1 MLQIKL
7 RYSWLA
13 GSESTHALDQSLFNL
28 LYAIHRT
35 GSISKTAREIGLSYR
50 YVWGLVG
57 KWQTI
62 FGRSLVEMQR
72 GRGARLTSFGEK
84 LLWAEQRVRAR
95 LSPQLESLAAE
106 VERELNQVFEVVR
119 PSLRIHASHDLAL
132 AGLRDLLAQ
141 QNGARLDLQF
151 RGSLEAMASLARGD
165 CDLAGFHIVENRG
178 QATPLHLSYRQYL
191 KPRTHR
197 LIYFVTRQQGLI
209 LPAGNPRRIR
219 GLRDVASSK
228 ARFVNRQQ
236 GSGTRL
242 QFDQLLWEAGIEA
255 SEIDGYAQEEFTHLA
270 VAATVA
276 SGMADAGFGIKAAAV
291 QYGLDFVPMSNEDYF
306 LLCKTEVLK
315 KQTVQGFV
323 KVLQGP
329 EFKTIVANL
338 SGYDAARA
346 GQAVSIREAMPWWY
360 DKTPGDEKSGHHNQP
375 KEHRHE
381 IERTKRIV
389 RKSH

>member
-13 GSESTHALDQSLFNL
+13 GSENTQALDQSLFNL

-35 GSISKTAREIGLSYR
+35 GSINKAARHVGLSYR
-50 YVWGLVG
+50 YVWGMVG

-62 FGRSLVEMQR
+62 FGRSLVEMRR

-132 AGLRDLLAQ
+132 AQLRDLLAPQ
-141 QNGARLDLQF
+141 TGTRLDLQF
-151 RGSLEAMASLARGD
+151 RGSLDAMASLARGD
-165 CDLAGFHIVENRG
+165 CDIAGFHIAENRG
-178 QATPLHLSYRQYL
+178 QATPLPLSYRQYL
-191 KPRTHR
+191 KPRAHR

-255 SEIDGYAQEEFTHLA
+255 IEIDGYAQEEFTHLA

-306 LLCKTEVLK
+306 LLCKTEMLK

-346 GQAVSIREAMPWWY
+346 GQAVSIREAMPWY

-381 IERTKRIV
+381 IERTKRIA